1 MATEIKDIVDRD
13 SFSTWL
19 ETQSAETAQILAMRI
34 ALRALPITLSVQG
47 LQSEKLTQK
56 IKDNLILSSFRAG
69 FISWAAGKYPAH
81 DISSAATKVFSDVV
95 TKASATG
102 VIAATPP
109 FNAAFAAAYAV
120 NAVIAAAGAVIAA
133 AGTAKAAA
141 RTAVETDVWE
151 LIRKDA
157 EFLTSATLA
166 KLTTSPLWLDDV
178 RGDERYRVNMPQ
190 GIRKCVDQFKKSEE
204 FEANHW
210 HLWLDWYTNLLTN
223 PPTSRFGEK
232 IDLEI
237 ALKPKEF
244 WDRDATEVMA
254 ELAEIVGSIQAKPFK
269 ESVFVSY
276 SKDDEPHARW
286 IVDCL
291 ERAGI
296 PTFAQ
301 FKDIPSGANFVREMQ
316 FGLDACNRLIAVVS
330 PSYENSDHCQAEWS
344 SFYNEDPSGSKRRL
358 LPVLAKPTSQN
369 ALAKQ
374 IVYTS
379 ILGMTHQDAAKAL
392 LKTVGADSNI
402 ELPDSWPGGTDYS
415 ESRGAGAKLYELEM
429 GPNQKLRQKV
439 PIPTS
444 DAIAEFTP
452 EQHYDE
458 ICQQAA
464 ELADRLKQQS
474 GNQYYSQTLQDRA
487 DGWNAALKAEF
498 KECNPLVLNKA
509 IIWLLRAFAA
519 DVANGNLAG
528 TDVIRL
534 YAVDLQAYYNRLEYI
549 FPKLAAYRKLDARD
563 RFELPTAEEDGAF
576 EIVLKF
582 FGDRESSGDLLSDYL
597 VDQFEQVRADR
608 ADAHSLDEKEGGNQA
623 GATKLKEATNEV
635 IVEAETDAANRT
647 LEMWS
652 WIANARGRMEKAG
665 KSAEEIADNVAK
677 FEKAYSKLS
686 PHMEKVLEYLTRWF
700 F

>member
-1 MATEIKDIVDRD
+1 MTTEIKDIVDGK
-13 SFSTWL
+13 SFQTWL
-19 ETQSAETAQILAMRI
+19 EAQPAETAQILAIRI
-34 ALRALPITLSVQG
+34 ALRVLPVCLSIQG
-47 LQSEKLTQK
+47 RQSEKLTQK
-56 IKDNLILSSFRAG
+56 IKDNLILTSFWAG
-69 FISWAAGKYPAH
+69 FISWAAAKYPAH
-81 DISSAATKVFSDVV
+81 DMKV
-95 TKASATG
+95 
-102 VIAATPP
+102 
-109 FNAAFAAAYAV
+109 NAAADAANFAANAAYAAYTTNAIANAAYAANAVANAAYAV
-120 NAVIAAAGAVIAA
+120 TNVATNATANAANAA
-133 AGTAKAAA
+133 NATFAANP
-141 RTAVETDVWE
+141 WE
-151 LIRKDA
+151 QIRKDA
-157 EFLTSATLA
+157 GVLTSANPEN
-166 KLTTSPLWLDDV
+166 LTTSPLWLGDV
-178 RGDERYRVNMPQ
+178 RGDERFLVNMPQ
-190 GIRKCVDQFKKSEE
+190 DIRRHIDQFKKTKELR
-204 FEANHW
+204 ANYW
-210 HLWLDWYTNLLTN
+210 YLWLEWYIGLLSD

-232 IDLEI
+232 TDLEI
-237 ALKPKEF
+237 ALKPNEF

-254 ELAEIVGSIQAKPFK
+254 ELAEIVGGGRAIPFK

-344 SFYNEDPSGSKRRL
+344 AFYNEDPSGSKRKL

-392 LKTVGADSNI
+392 LKAVGADTNI

-415 ESRGAGAKLYELEM
+415 EIRGAGAKLYELEM
-429 GPNQKLRQKV
+429 GQNHKLQQKR

-464 ELADRLKQQS
+464 ELADRLKQQT
-474 GNQYYSQTLQDRA
+474 GNQYYSQSLQDRA

-498 KECNPLVLNKA
+498 DECNPLVLNKA

-528 TDVIRL
+528 SDVIRL

-582 FGDRESSGDLLSDYL
+582 FGDRESAGDLLSDYL

-623 GATKLKEATNEV
+623 GTTKLREATNEV

-652 WIANARGRMEKAG
+652 WIANAKGRMEKAG
-665 KSAEEIADNVAK
+665 KSAEEIAANVAK

-686 PHMEKVLEYLTRWF
+686 PHMEKVMEYLTRWF